1 MMYCLGVDGGQSST
15 RAVIGDEH
23 GAVVGRGVAGPCNHV
38 SAVEGEAKLR
48 RVISEVVD
56 AACLDAGI
64 SADTRFA
71 AACLGMSGG
80 PDDKRRILVETG
92 YAENIEVVTDAAI
105 ALAGAAAG
113 GPGIVI
119 IAGTGSIAYG
129 KSKDGRTARAGGW
142 GYIFGDEGGAFD
154 IVRRAL
160 RKALAAEEGWGPET
174 TLHAMFLTTTSSK
187 TVNEAMH
194 KFYSDEWPR
203 DRIAKL
209 APLVDEA
216 AQDGDDAALHVLD
229 ECGHSLGVLA
239 GEARHGLA
247 VDSSENL
254 SAYPVGGVFESHIIL
269 DAFNAELLDQGL
281 RAAQPRHQPAVG
293 ALILAYG
300 LLRRTVE
307 IKETNEA

>member
-1 MMYCLGVDGGQSST
+1 MTYCLGVDGGQSST

-23 GAVVGRGVAGPCNHV
+23 GAIVGRGVAGPCNHV
-38 SAVEGEAKLR
+38 SAAEGEAKLR
-48 RVISEVVD
+48 RVISEVVA

-64 SADTRFA
+64 SVDTRFE
-71 AACLGMSGG
+71 AACFGMSGG
-80 PDDKRRILVETG
+80 PDDKRRILGEAVNAET
-92 YAENIEVVTDAAI
+92 IDVVTDAAV

-113 GPGIVI
+113 GPGIVV

-142 GYIFGDEGGAFD
+142 GYILGDEGGAFD

-160 RKALAAEEGWGPET
+160 RKALAAEEGWGPGT
-174 TLHAMFLTTTSSK
+174 TLQAMFLTATSSE

-216 AQDGDDAALHVLD
+216 AQAGDEAALDVLD
-229 ECGHSLGVLA
+229 ECGNLLGVLA
-239 GEARHGLA
+239 GEARRGLA
-247 VDSSENL
+247 VDGSEKL
-254 SAYPVGGVFESHIIL
+254 SAYPIGGVFESQIIL
-269 DAFNAELLDQGL
+269 EAFKAELSDQRL
-281 RAAQPRHQPAVG
+281 QAAQPRHQPAVG

-300 LLRRTVE
+300 LVPRIVE
-307 IKETNEA
+307 IKEAHEA

>member
-15 RAVIGDEH
+15 RAVIGDAQ
-23 GAVVGRGVAGPCNHV
+23 GAIVGRGVAGPCNHV
-38 SAVEGEAKLR
+38 SVAEGEAKLR
-48 RVISEVVD
+48 RVISEVVA
-56 AACLDAGI
+56 AACLDAAI
-64 SADTRFA
+64 SVDTLFS
-71 AACLGMSGG
+71 AACFGMSGG
-80 PDDKRRILVETG
+80 PDDKRRILSEAVNAET
-92 YAENIEVVTDAAI
+92 IEVVTDAAV

-113 GPGIVI
+113 GPGIVV

-129 KSKDGRTARAGGW
+129 KSKGGRTARAGGW

-160 RKALAAEEGWGPET
+160 RNALAAEEGWGPET
-174 TLHAMFLTTTSSK
+174 TLHAMFLTATSSK
-187 TVNEAMH
+187 TINEAIH
-194 KFYSDEWPR
+194 KFYSEEWPR

-216 AQDGDDAALHVLD
+216 AQAGDVAAHHVLD
-229 ECGHSLGVLA
+229 ECGRLLGVLA
-239 GEARHGLA
+239 GEVRKGLG
-247 VDSSENL
+247 VDDSENL
-254 SAYPVGGVFESHIIL
+254 SACPIGGVFESQIVL

-307 IKETNEA
+307 IKETDEA

>member
-15 RAVIGDEH
+15 RAVIGDAH
-23 GAVVGRGVAGPCNHV
+23 GAIVGRGVAGPCNHV
-38 SAVEGEAKLR
+38 SAAEGEAKLR

-71 AACLGMSGG
+71 AACFGMSGG
-80 PDDKRRILVETG
+80 PDDKRRILGETVN
-92 YAENIEVVTDAAI
+92 AESIEVVTDAAV

-113 GPGIVI
+113 GPGIVV

-129 KSKDGRTARAGGW
+129 KSEDGRTARAGGW

-160 RKALAAEEGWGPET
+160 RKALAAGEGWGPET
-174 TLHAMFLTTTSSK
+174 TLQATFLTATSSE

-209 APLVDEA
+209 APLVDEE
-216 AQDGDDAALHVLD
+216 AQAGDGAALQVLD

-239 GEARHGLA
+239 GKAPQGLA
-247 VDSSENL
+247 IDGSENL
-254 SAYPVGGVFESHIIL
+254 STYPIGGVFESQSIL
-269 DAFNAELLDQGL
+269 AAFKAELLDQGL
-281 RAAQPRHQPAVG
+281 RAARPRHQPAVG

-300 LLRRTVE
+300 LLRIIVE
-307 IKETNEA
+307 IKETHEA